1 MRFKLAILNVLAKRP
16 GGHATLDEVRREVQ
30 VIFASGDQTEQL
42 KRFSALG
49 DIDIFQSG
57 LVLRDDAG
65 LQITDAG
72 LSLLHS
78 LESSGEPSLEFS
90 SAPLSQPFDSP
101 SSIEERLRTF
111 DFEPRMPGND
121 AQDRDYG
128 NHHRSAQDDDRRTFP
143 IEAPDPASNI
153 GAFDL
158 PQSANSKSRERG
170 RKSFGLTSL
179 IAFIAA
185 KQQSIFGMGRRYFA
199 QQTSRASNGGNE
211 RSVRG
216 VGGAAFALL
225 SLVAIIAC
233 IVAAIAFGQIQSLK
247 SEVAALRRELLPVK
261 ERVARIEQAEKE
273 KRDLDQQEEAQNR
286 TDVEKNTSAGKIRSD
301 QPGLNLSREEIQLI
315 KDYVKPAPIVGAA
328 APAVN
333 VGDPVEGAMIPLPA
347 PLTDKVP
354 KLLGGKFAIRNGAI
368 IIVKRDSRRADAVL
382 GPN

>member
-1 MRFKLAILNVLAKRP
+1 LAILNVLAKRA
-16 GGHATLDEVRREVQ
+16 GGRATLDEVRREVQ
-30 VIFASGDQTEQL
+30 VIFASGDQTDQL
-42 KRFSALG
+42 KRFSAFG

-57 LVLRDDAG
+57 LVLRGDAG

-78 LESSGEPSLEFS
+78 LESLGEPLEFS

-121 AQDRDYG
+121 AQDRDY
-128 NHHRSAQDDDRRTFP
+128 HHRSAQDEDRRTFP
-143 IEAPDPASNI
+143 IEAPDPVSKI

-158 PQSANSKSRERG
+158 AQSANSKSRERG
-170 RKSFGLTSL
+170 RKSFGLNSL

-199 QQTSRASNGGNE
+199 QQTSRASTGRNE

-261 ERVARIEQAEKE
+261 ERVARIEQTEKE

-286 TDVEKNTSAGKIRSD
+286 PGVFGGKIRSD
-301 QPGLNLSREEIQLI
+301 QTGLNLSREEIQLI
-315 KDYVKPAPIVGAA
+315 KDYVKPAPSAGAA

-333 VGDPVEGAMIPLPA
+333 VGDPVEGAMIPLPS

-354 KLLGGKFAIRNGAI
+354 KLVGGKFTIRNGAI
-368 IIVKRDSRRADAVL
+368 IIVKRDSRQADAVL
-382 GPN
+382 APN

>member
-121 AQDRDYG
+121 AQDRDYD
-128 NHHRSAQDDDRRTFP
+128 NHHRSHQDDDRRTFP

-170 RKSFGLTSL
+170 RKSFELTSL

-185 KQQSIFGMGRRYFA
+185 KQQSIFDMGRRYFA

-247 SEVAALRRELLPVK
+247 SEVAAQRRELLPVK

>member
-16 GGHATLDEVRREVQ
+16 GGRATLDEVRREVQ

-42 KRFSALG
+42 KRFCALG

-57 LVLRDDAG
+57 LVLQDSAG

-90 SAPLSQPFDSP
+90 SAPLPRPFDSP

-111 DFEPRMPGND
+111 DFEPRIPGND
-121 AQDRDYG
+121 AQDGDYD
-128 NHHRSAQDDDRRTFP
+128 NHHQSAEDEDRPTFP
-143 IEAPDPASNI
+143 IEAPDPASKI
-153 GAFDL
+153 RAFDL
-158 PQSANSKSRERG
+158 PQSAHSTNRERD
-170 RKSFGLTSL
+170 RKSFELTSL
-179 IAFIAA
+179 IAFITA
-185 KQQSIFGMGRRYFA
+185 KHQSIFDMGRRYFA
-199 QQTSRASNGGNE
+199 QQASRASYGRNE

-261 ERVARIEQAEKE
+261 ERVARIEQTEKE

-286 TDVEKNTSAGKIRSD
+286 PGVFGGKIRSD
-301 QPGLNLSREEIQLI
+301 QTGLNLSREEIQLI
-315 KDYVKPAPIVGAA
+315 KDYVKPAPSAGAA

-333 VGDPVEGAMIPLPA
+333 VGDPVEGAMIPLPS

-354 KLLGGKFAIRNGAI
+354 KLVGGKFTIRNGAI
-368 IIVKRDSRRADAVL
+368 IIVKRDSRQADAVL
-382 GPN
+382 APN